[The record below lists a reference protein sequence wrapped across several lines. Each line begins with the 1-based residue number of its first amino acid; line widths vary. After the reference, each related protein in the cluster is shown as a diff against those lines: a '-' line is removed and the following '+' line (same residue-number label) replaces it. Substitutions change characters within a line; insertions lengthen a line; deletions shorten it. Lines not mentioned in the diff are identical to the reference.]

1 MIVRVSYPH
10 PIIDQKIAPIRH
22 GGWCGISLVAS
33 QSSVGCANDRSTNRL
48 LLHLFWHRTKAKLC
62 LSGNNTSTCFTWKR
76 IIWLCMK
83 IKHFSLFLY
92 ILLCLDIK
100 VSFFLLFYYTNVHGH
115 GWENKTK
122 KKRLRLLKLS
132 DGTPPVLWLWQ
143 SAGTVSLLCLWNHS
157 FIFLIKHLFAE
168 IIIRI

>member
-10 PIIDQKIAPIRH
+10 PIIDQKITPIRH

-48 LLHLFWHRTKAKLC
+48 LLHLFWHRTKAKWC

-115 GWENKTK
+115 GWVNKTK
-122 KKRLRLLKLS
+122 KEKITFIEVKWWNTSSTLTLTKCWNS
-132 DGTPPVLWLWQ
+132 Q
-143 SAGTVSLLCLWNHS
+143 STLFVKPFFHFFNKTSFCGNHN
-157 FIFLIKHLFAE
+157 
-168 IIIRI
+168 